1 MRAEENKYSHFR
13 MQYLMRAG
21 YILCIS
27 SGARCGDAVGNRF
40 FLFSVSLLPAPPSL
54 EGGGSQ
60 KPIVARAHKLWHS
73 ALDQERQLGL
83 LRRTGCRSIQYRARG
98 GEVLTKT
105 PKTKNSFAIFSS
117 ALIWYVP
124 KNKPHLR
131 YIPAINALFVIF
143 FSSLCFV
150 PRSKKRLG

>member
-54 EGGGSQ
+54 EGGAAKSRSLH
-60 KPIVARAHKLWHS
+60 VRTL
-73 ALDQERQLGL
+73 RLGL